1 MSLCQV
7 NFFVLD
13 SKQATQPIVESST
26 NPVFLIQNIR
36 IRDFQFAYGRVLIS
50 SKLMSWKLRK
60 LEEQITCSVCLGFYT
75 DPKTLPCLHCF
86 CLSCLEGV
94 SSTSL
99 EGQVITCPQ
108 CRSHSRVPLVGGI
121 ESFSDAYHISN
132 LKKIHSLLSLKSET
146 GGSIRCSECSKA
158 VKESKDSRHCSHC
171 CSFLCEV
178 CAIEHENIPSYSHH
192 ELTPCNDIESFEHQ
206 LFPLSHSEDEP
217 EGEGDTMCST
227 HNKPL
232 SLYCNDCSVYVCEDC
247 TGMEG
252 GTHKSH
258 RCESILDSYSSTC
271 QQLAASF
278 NPLKSSLAKTRR
290 LVSGDEE
297 KEIREQ
303 AENTTEEIHSM
314 VEGLISLLR
323 QSEEMMKKRVEGII
337 ENKLKVISEQK
348 KVAQENLTQLEE
360 CQEYVETA
368 IAANSPDK
376 VLVTNKPMRNRID
389 EVRQEVTSKNLC
401 HCLEATDIQ
410 FFPRADALR
419 ESVSHL
425 GDIVFSSHR
434 MLSDCRVQ
442 IKTDQLERNESQFMF
457 TFSFEYQDL
466 GHISVPVPAIDCTV
480 TELVNNE
487 EIGAVISTIVTP
499 GLYRVLTS
507 SARGQLRVNIEVCG
521 IEFEEVTVVV
531 PFNPL
536 YDSQA
541 PVEVINDLIEP
552 NGITF
557 TTDGHIVISENSGY
571 CLKVFNSK
579 REFIK
584 SIGNNEEDVETFLHP
599 RGLFSLPD
607 NSFLVL
613 DDHKIRK
620 MTLEGECL
628 ARVGREGQDP
638 LEFSYPGGVA
648 VSPNTGK
655 IWITDYL
662 NDRVQILNPDFTL
675 AFIIGG
681 THGSGNGE
689 FKGPTCVAIDSYG
702 TAYIVDA
709 NNDRVQ
715 LFKEDDGSYVSQFG
729 STGFRQ
735 GLLRKP
741 VRLILVDNKFLYIT
755 EAGSGRVS
763 VFNTQGEFIH
773 YFKYGGENSLMHR
786 PYGLEIDRDGFLY
799 VCDSGN
805 GRVLVY

>member
-1 MSLCQV
+1 MS
-7 NFFVLD
+7 
-13 SKQATQPIVESST
+13 S
-26 NPVFLIQNIR
+26 
-36 IRDFQFAYGRVLIS
+36 
-50 SKLMSWKLRK
+50 SWKLKK

-86 CLSCLEGV
+86 CFSCLEGV
-94 SSTSL
+94 SLTSP
-99 EGQVITCPQ
+99 EGGSQVITCPQ
-108 CRSHSRVPLVGGI
+108 CRSHSHVPSVGGI
-121 ESFSDAYHISN
+121 GSFSDAYHISN
-132 LKKIHSLLSLKSET
+132 LKKLHSLLSLKSET
-146 GGSIRCSECSKA
+146 GGSIRCSECSQV
-158 VKESKDSRHCSHC
+158 VKESKDSHHCSHC
-171 CSFLCEV
+171 CSFLCEA
-178 CAIEHENIPSYSHH
+178 CLTEHESTPSYSHH

-206 LFPLSHSEDEP
+206 LFPSSHSGSEP
-217 EGEGDTMCST
+217 EGEEGTLCSI

-232 SLYCNDCSVYVCEDC
+232 SLYCDDCSVYVCEDC
-247 TGMEG
+247 TGTEG
-252 GTHKSH
+252 GTHRSH
-258 RCESILDSYSSTC
+258 RYESILESYSSTC

-278 NPLKSSLAKTRR
+278 NPLKSSLARTRR
-290 LVSGDEE
+290 LVSGEQE

-303 AENTTEEIHSM
+303 AESTTEEIHSM

-389 EVRQEVTSKNLC
+389 EVRQKVTSKNVC
-401 HCLEATDIQ
+401 CCLEATDIQ
-410 FFPRADALR
+410 FFPRADTLR
-419 ESVSHL
+419 DSVSHL
-425 GDIVFSSHR
+425 GDIVVSSNQ
-434 MLSDCRVQ
+434 MLSDCHVQ
-442 IKTDQLERNESQFMF
+442 IKTDQLERHESEFMF

-466 GHISVPVPAIDCTV
+466 GHISVPLSAIECTV

-487 EIGAVISTIVTP
+487 EIGVVVSATATP
-499 GLYRVLTS
+499 GFYRALTFPK
-507 SARGQLRVNIEVCG
+507 RGRLRVNVEVYG
-521 IEFEEVTVVV
+521 IEFEEVTIVV

-541 PVEVINDLIEP
+541 PVDVIENLIEP

-579 REFIK
+579 RELMK
-584 SIGNNEEDVETFLHP
+584 SIGNNEEDAERFLHP

-628 ARVGREGQDP
+628 ARVGREGQGP

-662 NDRVQILNPDFTL
+662 NDRVQVLNPDFTL

-689 FKGPTCVAIDSYG
+689 FNGPTCVAIDSHG
-702 TAYIVDA
+702 TAYVVDA
-709 NNDRVQ
+709 NNDRIQ
-715 LFKEDDGSYVSQFG
+715 LFKEEDGSYVSQFG
-729 STGFRQ
+729 SKGFHA

-741 VRLILVDNKFLYIT
+741 VRLILVENKFLYIT
-755 EAGSGRVS
+755 EAGNSRVS

-773 YFKYGGENSLMHR
+773 YFEYGEANSLMHR

-805 GRVLVY
+805 GRVIVY